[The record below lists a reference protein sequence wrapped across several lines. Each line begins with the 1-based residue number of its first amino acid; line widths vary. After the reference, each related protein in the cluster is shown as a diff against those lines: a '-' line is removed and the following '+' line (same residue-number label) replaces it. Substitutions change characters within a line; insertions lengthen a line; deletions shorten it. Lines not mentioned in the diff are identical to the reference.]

1 MNSPSKGRV
10 RVLWDVLIQH
20 TTIESIMN
28 DKGLAQ
34 IGDNLVNLCYSLAKS
49 TVLGKSGGQKVRDSV
64 LARAIR
70 ATSVY
75 KHIGHRT
82 DMGGAGDAF
91 EAIMAWLW
99 MKGEVTIEKIVDL
112 LVANLDLDSKISRKK
127 EGELASLAFQALLE
141 YIIPNLPGHPF
152 V

>member
-1 MNSPSKGRV
+1 M
-10 RVLWDVLIQH
+10 WDVLIQH
-20 TTIESIMN
+20 TTVESIMN

-49 TVLGKSGGQKVRDSV
+49 IVLERSGGQKVRDSV

-82 DMGGAGDAF
+82 DMGGAGDAY

-99 MKGEVTIEKIVDL
+99 MKEKITIERIVEL
-112 LVANLDLDSKISRKK
+112 LVENLSLDSKTGRKE
-127 EGELASLAFQALLE
+127 EGELASVAFQLLLE
-141 YIIPNLPGHPF
+141 FVIPSLPGHPF